1 MSFKEF
7 KPTSWSIEN
16 KTTIYIVV
24 FIVTIAG
31 LIIYGRL
38 PKEQFPDI
46 VIPQFVVSTIY
57 PGTSPAD
64 MENLITKPIEKKLKA
79 VSGIKKISSQ
89 SVADLSV
96 ITVEFNTNVKVPVAK
111 QKVQDAVDKSKS
123 DLPNDLDNDPMV
135 QEVDFSEFP
144 IMNINLSGNYSL
156 DKLKKYAEVFQDE
169 IETMPEI
176 TRVDIIGA
184 LNREVQINVD
194 VYRMIAAGFTFRD
207 IETAVSS
214 ENVNISGGEL
224 KVNNVRRTLRVTGEF
239 KDLETIRNIVIRSA
253 KGSSILLRDIADVE
267 DGYAERQ
274 DFARLDGR
282 AVITLNVIK
291 RGGANLIAASD
302 KIEAL
307 SQKLQKEK
315 FPEGLNITITGDQ
328 SEKTRVQLN
337 DLINS
342 VIMGFIFVVL
352 VLMFFM
358 GTTNAIFVGL
368 AVPLSVLLAFL
379 FMPSL
384 NYSLNVIVLFSFLL
398 GLGIVV
404 DDAIVVIENTHRI
417 LHQNKH
423 LSVFQAAKMAAG
435 EVFFPVL
442 SGTLTN
448 VAPFFPLLFWPGI
461 VGEFMKFLPV
471 TLILT
476 LFASLVVAFIMN
488 PVFAVSFMKRD
499 DHGQSQNEGW
509 KSILKPLLI
518 MAALT
523 GFAYTSFGVGFGNF
537 GLTIIALYLL
547 NRFVL
552 VHLIR
557 KFQEGFLPAF
567 MGVYRRFISF
577 LIQGYRP
584 YGALVVV
591 IILFAGVFAFFIASK
606 PKVEFFP
613 NGDPNFVYVYN
624 QMPIGTDAHVTDSI
638 TKELEK
644 RVQEV
649 LKPNMQYVKS
659 IISNVGIGAGDP
671 QNPDRVVAPHKSK
684 VTVAFVGFEKRLGV
698 STAQILKDI
707 RTSLQGIP
715 GTEITVEKEP
725 AGPPV
730 GKAISIEISGEDFDV
745 LRSLEKKVKAEIQKA
760 NIAGIEELKSDL
772 VLNKPEILIE
782 IDRMKTTQQGIS
794 SAQVAMEIR
803 NALYG
808 KEVTKFRDSKEEYPI
823 MLRLKSEN
831 RDEME
836 KLMNLTISYRDMNMG
851 GAFRQV
857 PISTLA
863 KIRYESTYSGINR
876 KNQERVVTVSS
887 NVLDGYNGNEVVAQI
902 NKTVSAM
909 DLPTGYVV
917 KMGGEQEDQ
926 KETQD
931 FLGLA
936 FAMSLGLIFLILV
949 TQFNSISKPFIIFG
963 TVLLSLIGVFL
974 GFAITKMT
982 FSIVMTGVGIIALA
996 GIVVKNG
1003 IILIEFIDELRKRGY
1018 GLSKAIVEAAS
1029 TRLTPVFL
1037 TAASTILGLIPL
1049 ALGLNINFG
1058 TLFSHGDPQFFLG
1071 GDSVVF
1077 WGPLAWTIIFGLSF
1091 STFLTLII
1099 VPAMYYA
1106 IERIKY
1112 RLAGKLD
1119 QIEKD
1124 VVVSTNHFAKEEVI
1138 DL

>member
-1 MSFKEF
+1 MNFKQF
-7 KPTSWSIEN
+7 LPTSWAIEN
-16 KTTIYIVV
+16 KTTIYILV
-24 FIVTIAG
+24 FIVSIAG
-31 LIIYGRL
+31 VIIYGRL

-57 PGTSPAD
+57 PGTSPED
-64 MENLITKPIEKKLKA
+64 IENLITKPIEKKLKA
-79 VSGIKKISSQ
+79 VSGIKKIKSQ
-89 SVADLSV
+89 SISDLSI

-123 DLPNDLDNDPMV
+123 ELPNDMDNDPMV

-144 IMNINLSGNYSL
+144 IMNINLSGNFSL

-169 IETMPEI
+169 IEAMPEI

-194 VYRMIAAGFTFRD
+194 IYRMVAAGFTFRD
-207 IETAVSS
+207 IETAVAS

-224 KVNNVRRTLRVTGEF
+224 NINNVRRTIRVTGEF
-239 KDLETIRNIVIRSA
+239 KDVETIRNIVIRSA
-253 KGSSILLRDIADVE
+253 KGASILLRDIADVE

-274 DFARLDGR
+274 DFARLDGKS
-282 AVITLNVIK
+282 VITLNVIK

-307 SQKLQKEK
+307 TERLKEEKL
-315 FPEGLNITITGDQ
+315 PDGLKVTLTGDQ
-328 SEKTRVQLN
+328 SEKTRTQLN

-342 VIMGFIFVVL
+342 VILGFIFVVL

-368 AVPLSVLLAFL
+368 AVPLSVLIAFL
-379 FMPSL
+379 LMPSL

-417 LHQNKH
+417 LHQNKDMG
-423 LSVFQAAKMAAG
+423 VVQAAKMAAG
-435 EVFFPVL
+435 EVFLPVL
-442 SGTLTN
+442 AGTLTS

-476 LFASLVVAFIMN
+476 LTASLIVAFIIN

-499 DHGQSQNEGW
+499 NHGERETGI
-509 KSILKPLLI
+509 KPIIRPTLILLGLTGLAYSLI
-518 MAALT
+518 GFSVGNFMAAVT
-523 GFAYTSFGVGFGNF
+523 V
-537 GLTIIALYLL
+537 LYWL
-547 NRFVL
+547 NHFVL
-552 VHLIR
+552 SHMIQF
-557 KFQEGFLPAF
+557 FQERMLPKF
-567 MGVYRRFISF
+567 MSSYRTFISF

-584 YGALVVV
+584 YGALGVV
-591 IILFAGVFAFFIASK
+591 LLLFFIVMGIFKASN
-606 PKVEFFP
+606 PKVQFFP
-613 NGDPNFVYVYN
+613 QGEPNFVYVYN
-624 QMPIGTDAHVTDSI
+624 QMPIGTDARVTDSVTHI
-638 TKELEK
+638 LEQ
-644 RVQEV
+644 RISEV
-649 LKPNMQYVKS
+649 LKPNMKYVNS
-659 IISNVGIGAGDP
+659 IITNVGIGAGDP
-671 QNPDRVVAPHKSK
+671 RNPDRVVAPHKSK

-698 STAQILKDI
+698 STSQILIDVRKK
-707 RTSLQGIP
+707 LQGIP

-725 AGPPV
+725 SGPPV
-730 GKAISIEISGEDFDV
+730 GKPIAIEISGEDFDV
-745 LRSLEKKVKAEIQKA
+745 LKKLEKDVKAQIIKA
-760 NIAGIEELKSDL
+760 QIGGVEELKSDL
-772 VLNKPEILIE
+772 VLNKPEIIVE

-794 SAQVAMEIR
+794 SAQVALEIR

-808 KEVTKFRDSKEEYPI
+808 KEITKFRDSKDEYPI
-823 MLRLKSEN
+823 MLRLKSSD
-831 RDEME
+831 RDQME
-836 KLMNLTISYRDMNMG
+836 KLLNLTISYRDMNMG
-851 GAFRQV
+851 GSFRQV

-876 KNQERVVTVSS
+876 KNQERVVTLSS
-887 NVLDGYNGNEVVAQI
+887 NVLEGFNANSVVSDIQ
-902 NKTVSAM
+902 KVTSKM
-909 DLPTGYVV
+909 DVPTGYVV
-917 KMGGEQEDQ
+917 RMGGEQEDQ

-963 TVLLSLIGVFL
+963 TVLLSLIGVLL
-974 GFAITKMT
+974 GFALTKMT
-982 FSIVMTGVGIIALA
+982 LSIVMTGVGVIALA

-1003 IILIEFIDELRKRGY
+1003 IILIEFIDELRLRGY
-1018 GLSKAIVEAAS
+1018 GLSKAIVEASS

-1037 TAASTILGLIPL
+1037 TAASTILGLVPL

-1058 TLFSHGDPQFFLG
+1058 TLLSHGDAEFFLG
-1071 GDSVVF
+1071 GDSVSF

-1106 IERIKY
+1106 IERIKF

-1119 QIEKD
+1119 TIEKD
-1124 VVVSTNHFAKEEVI
+1124 FVVPSNNVAHPEVI
-1138 DL
+1138 NM